1 MSTSS
6 NVPLSS
12 TPPFPYLPLTYPPTI
27 NDVQRHV
34 EELQQHVVSEEN
46 TIATDTKVQDTGML
60 AVKTANVWIKEASQK
75 PPLRKLL
82 GSLWLEGEICILF
95 ADTNVGK
102 SILAVQIG
110 NAVSKQN
117 HCLIFPSTQVKECKV
132 LYIDF
137 ELSDRQFYSR
147 YKDDTIR
154 TIHSFSDN
162 FFRAEINPD
171 TTEADGTSLEEQI
184 NVAIEKSIYATGA
197 NIVIIDNIT
206 YLSTD
211 SEKAKGALPLM
222 KHLKRLKDV
231 LGLSILVLAHTPKRD
246 NSKPIVKNDLQGSR
260 MLMNFCDSSFAI
272 GESQKDKRLRYIKQ
286 VKGGRSDD
294 EGIVFDAENVLLCE
308 IKKENAFLQFVFI
321 DYVSENEHLKTFS
334 EKEKTER
341 KELVLQLHQ
350 QGKSQR
356 EISQEV
362 AIPLTTV
369 NRYINNANRTTEP
382 SDN

>member
-1 MSTSS
+1 MSEHPIVTPPNTSS
-6 NVPLSS
+6 
-12 TPPFPYLPLTYPPTI
+12 FPYPPLTHKFKI
-27 NDVQRHV
+27 IDIQQHV
-34 EELQQHVVSEEN
+34 EELQKRVVEVEN
-46 TIATDTKVQDTGML
+46 NTATSSLMQNTGML
-60 AVKTANVWIKEASQK
+60 AVKPANVWIKEASEK

-110 NAVSKQN
+110 NAISKQN
-117 HCLIFPSTQVKECKV
+117 HCLIFPATQVNDCKV

-147 YKDDTIR
+147 YKDESINTIY
-154 TIHSFSDN
+154 SFSDN

-171 TTEADGTSLEEQI
+171 TTDTDEANLEEQI
-184 NVAIEKSIYATGA
+184 NVAIEKSIHATGS
-197 NIVIIDNIT
+197 NIIIIDNIT

-222 KHLKRLKDV
+222 KHLKRLKDA

-272 GESQKDKRLRYIKQ
+272 GESQRDKRLRYIKQ

-294 EGIVFDAENVLLCE
+294 DGIVFDAENVLLCE
-308 IKKENAFLQFVFI
+308 IKKENAFLQFVFM
-321 DYVSENEHLKTFS
+321 DYTSENDHLKQYS
-334 EKEKTER
+334 EAEKTER
-341 KELVLQLHQ
+341 KEWVLQMHQ

-356 EISQEV
+356 EISKEV
-362 AIPLTTV
+362 GIPLTTV
-369 NRYINNANRTTEP
+369 NRYINKANPIDP